1 MENDEIRNEMQN
13 DFPDHS
19 NTPENIQ
26 ENIQEN
32 IPENIPE
39 TPVKIPESLP
49 VINDFPEAPRKKKR
63 VFSIKIAALCI
74 VCLLLGS
81 ALGII
86 AFGIIND
93 PGNAGLPLGSAEP
106 NGDVNPETIAN
117 SGSLIHTP
125 DINTSYTGNVLTAA
139 QIYAASVNSVVGITT
154 PVTTTN
160 IWGQLVTKPISGSG
174 FIISE
179 DGYILTNYHVV
190 EVANA
195 QNLEIKVMLYTG
207 EEYTAKI
214 VGIEPENDVALIK
227 INASG
232 LSPVVLGTLEDMYVG
247 DPIYVIGNPL
257 GELTWT
263 LTDGIVSAFDREIR
277 ADTITTINMFQIS
290 APINKG
296 NSGGPVFNN
305 RGQVIGIASAK
316 YSSSGVE
323 GLGFAIPID
332 DVKPMIED
340 FIQYGYVRGKAYF
353 GITVGTVDSQSA
365 MYYDMPLGAFV
376 EEVDERSCA
385 GKAGLQKGDI
395 IVGVDDFEIK
405 SMPDLKAA
413 KKSYSA
419 GDTATL
425 RVYRRG
431 EYIELKI
438 VFDEEGPPRALNRSG
453 K

>member
-1 MENDEIRNEMQN
+1 MLRDDFNRNEDQN
-13 DFPDHS
+13 EMPDNSYVHEVAGEASDS
-19 NTPENIQ
+19 N
-26 ENIQEN
+26 
-32 IPENIPE
+32 
-39 TPVKIPESLP
+39 LP
-49 VINDFPEAPRKKKR
+49 VINELSQIPPKKKR
-63 VFSIKIAALCI
+63 FFSMRIAALCI
-74 VCLLLGS
+74 VCVLLGT
-81 ALGII
+81 AFGII
-86 AFGIIND
+86 AFDIINE
-93 PGNAGLPLGSAEP
+93 NNNNGLPLEAATP
-106 NGDVNPETIAN
+106 NQVTKPESISS

-125 DINTSYTGNVLTAA
+125 DINTGYTGEVLSAS

-154 PVTTTN
+154 PITTTN
-160 IWGQLVTKPISGSG
+160 IWGQLTTNAISGTG

-195 QNLEIKVMLYTG
+195 QDLEIKVMLYSG

-227 INASG
+227 IDANG

-247 DPIYVIGNPL
+247 NSIYVIGNPL

-263 LTDGIVSAFDREIR
+263 FTDGIVSAFDREIR
-277 ADTITTINMFQIS
+277 ADTVTTINMFQIS

-305 RGQVIGIASAK
+305 KGQVIGIASAK
-316 YSSSGVE
+316 YTSSGVE

-353 GITVGTVDSQSA
+353 GITVTTVDPQYA
-365 MYYDMPLGAFV
+365 MYYDMPQGAFV
-376 EEVDERSCA
+376 ENVDEKSCA
-385 GKAGLQKGDI
+385 GKAGLSKGDI
-395 IVGVDDFEIK
+395 IVGVDDYEIK

-413 KKSYSA
+413 KKSYSS
-419 GDTATL
+419 GDSATL

-431 EYIELKI
+431 EYIELEI
-438 VFDEEGPPRALNRSG
+438 VFDEEGPPAL
-453 K
+453 